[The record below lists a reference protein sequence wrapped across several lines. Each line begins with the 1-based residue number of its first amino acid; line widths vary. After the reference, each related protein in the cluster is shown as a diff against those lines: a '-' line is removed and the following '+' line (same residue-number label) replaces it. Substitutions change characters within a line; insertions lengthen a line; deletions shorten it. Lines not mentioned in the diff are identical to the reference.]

1 MIVTGGPMVTLKR
14 ILLLFIPVILLAQDP
29 GKMTKWEYYNNVLAP
44 QRGYAPLPPKLQ
56 KAAGVADRKLSIMD
70 VGNVWARISN
80 AATLGYDRWG
90 LCYEFPAKS
99 GFTYRW
105 TMAPLIGAK
114 KSNGAKYV
122 ASGTRGAARFSEE
135 EFQPLKGFDAGV
147 EIETQNIGLAFSDK
161 PESWP
166 AQWPNTQPISSLPPT
181 ARKLTSLGLTY
192 TQPPVGSRGFPG
204 VVNGESRAT
213 REAYF
218 VVTDNDTIDGNK
230 PNPMDIRVDMWAL
243 QWDDILNQNY
253 IIYKMLLTNVGTDTL
268 YDVYIG
274 MHDDPDCPE
283 QGAAEWTDD
292 FAAFIP
298 IGTDVPGYAPR
309 QDSLL
314 WNFTYLWDGDDK
326 VQGLIAS
333 NVGWVGLKF
342 LETPNDPNTGNPRGI
357 STFQVF
363 EYSAAPQSEVTEYD
377 QLAAGIMAPNNVSPH
392 ARDWTQTPNSYGPDI
407 TYVVASGPFTLIPGQ
422 QLNFAFATI
431 HAANKSDLFNNA
443 IFCQLLY
450 NANYQAAEPPPEPV
464 VRTSVGD
471 REVVLYWD
479 DRSEKGVY
487 YNSDSTIDH
496 INDRLTGTNSFQGY
510 MIYKSTDRG
519 ITWGEKV
526 VDLKGGFKYWKPLAQ
541 YDLKDGIVGESAL
554 ELGRYFWLGDDTGIK
569 HTFVD
574 RNVSNGYEYWYA
586 VCAYDGDD
594 GNIPPLVSSIKASR
608 QQLGGNT
615 VAVIPAA
622 PPKGITAGS
631 VNNQPTLTAGRTQ
644 ATPKVTVIDPKKVTG
659 NSYTVTYNAA
669 IPSDKRY
676 SIRYTATQAPVVAS
690 SGLSSD
696 TLVNKRLFN
705 SDLENYAIF
714 DGLSVQ
720 VSDIA
725 TGVFDVQQILPSA
738 VKNVRLNRWMHY
750 FEDSSGSGLTDDY
763 EIFFADPN
771 VQDTLWSYTARDSN
785 MNQLFKIPLYVRNI
799 TTGLRVIPILNTFA
813 GDGVF
818 DIDKGDGL
826 IISNALYDTVTNIRV
841 SGFLPGVKVAK
852 ATFNYYFFF
861 DTTSTVSPGDKIRII
876 TNHPIASDDQFEF
889 QTTKQSTAS
898 ITKQNLEITAVPN
911 PYVVSSY
918 YEVNRFGVQKEIQF
932 HHLPP
937 QCTIRIFNIAG
948 DLVRTI
954 VHDAARASQPTIAS
968 WDLQSYNGQEV
979 AYGIYIYHVDV
990 AGVGE
995 YIGKLALI
1003 K

>member
-1 MIVTGGPMVTLKR
+1 MIRLAM
-14 ILLLFIPVILLAQDP
+14 LLFLPFLLSAQGP
-29 GKMTKWEYYNNVLAP
+29 GTMTKFEYYNSVLAP
-44 QRGYAPLPPKLQ
+44 QRGYTPLPLPLPKTS
-56 KAAGVADRKLSIMD
+56 GVADRKLSILD

-90 LCYEFPAKS
+90 LCYEYPAKS

-105 TMAPLIGAK
+105 TMAPLIGAR
-114 KSNGAKYV
+114 KSNGTKYV

-135 EFQPLKGFDAGV
+135 EFQPVKGFDAGV
-147 EIETQNIGLAFSDK
+147 ENEKANVGIAFSDK
-161 PESWP
+161 PASWP
-166 AQWPNTQPISSLPPT
+166 AQWPNKQPLSSLPHYI
-181 ARKLTSLGLTY
+181 RKLSDKGLTY
-192 TQPPVGSRGFPG
+192 AQPPVGTGGFPG
-204 VVNGESRAT
+204 IVNGETRAT

-218 VVTDNDTIDGNK
+218 VVTDNDTTDGNK

-253 IIYKMLLTNVGTDTL
+253 IIYKMLLTNTGTDTL

-292 FAAFIP
+292 YAAFISP
-298 IGTDVPGYAPR
+298 GSDVAGYTPR

-326 VQGLIAS
+326 VEGLIAK

-342 LETPNDPNTGNPRGI
+342 LETPNDPSTGKPRGI

-377 QLAAGIMAPNNVSPH
+377 QLAAGIMSPNNITPH
-392 ARDWTQTPNSYGPDI
+392 SGDWTQTPNSFGPDI
-407 TYVVASGPFTLIPGQ
+407 TYVVGSGPFTLLPGQ

-431 HAANKSDLFNNA
+431 HAANRNDLFNNA
-443 IFCQLLY
+443 ILCQLLY

-464 VRTSVGD
+464 VRTSVD
-471 REVVLYWD
+471 NKQVTLYWD
-479 DRSEKGVY
+479 DRSEKGIYYKPDGTLDHVY
-487 YNSDSTIDH
+487 
-496 INDRLTGTNSFQGY
+496 DRLTGTNSFQGY
-510 MIYKSTDRG
+510 MIFKSTDRG

-526 VDLKGGFKYWKPLAQ
+526 TDVRGGFKYWKPLAQ
-541 YDLKDGIVGESAL
+541 FDRKDNITGESTL
-554 ELGRYFWLGDDTGIK
+554 ELGRYFWLGDDTGLK

-594 GNIPPLVSSIKASR
+594 GNLPPLINSIKASQ

-615 VAVIPAA
+615 VSVVPSSL
-622 PPKGITAGS
+622 PKGITGG
-631 VNNQPTLTAGRTQ
+631 TLKNPPQLLPGGRSQ
-644 ATPKVTVIDPKKVTG
+644 AAPIVSVIDQRKVTG
-659 NSYTVTYNAA
+659 KSYTVTYDAA
-669 IPSDKRY
+669 NPFNKRF
-676 SIRYTATQAPVVAS
+676 SIRHSGTQVPVIGS
-690 SGLSSD
+690 SGLPFDS
-696 TLVNKRLFN
+696 LVNRPLF
-705 SDLENYAIF
+705 SPEIENYASF

-725 TGVFDVQQILPSA
+725 TGIYDTRQIVPSA
-738 VKNVRLNRWMHY
+738 VKKVTIDRWKH
-750 FEDSSGSGLTDDY
+750 FFSDSSGGGLSDDY
-763 EIFFADPN
+763 ELIFGDPN
-771 VQDTLWSYTARDSN
+771 VQDTLWSYTARDSS
-785 MNQLFKIPLYVRNI
+785 MNKLYKIPLYLRNI
-799 TTGLRVIPILNTFA
+799 TTGKRVIPILNTAA
-813 GDGVF
+813 GDGTF
-818 DIDKGDGL
+818 DLNKGDGL
-826 IISNALYDTVTNIRV
+826 IICNALYDTVTNIRL
-841 SGFLPGVKVAK
+841 SGFLPGVKVSQT
-852 ATFNYYFFF
+852 TFNYILNF
-861 DTTSTVSPGDKIRII
+861 DTTSAAAPGDRIQII
-876 TNHPIASDDQFEF
+876 TNHPITSADAFEIS
-889 QTTKQSTAS
+889 TTKFSTAS
-898 ITKQNLEITAVPN
+898 ISRNDLKITAVPN

-918 YEVNRFGVQKEIQF
+918 YETNKFGIKKEVQF

-937 QCTIRIFNIAG
+937 LCTIRIFNIAG

-954 VHDAARASQPTIAS
+954 VHDAAAAAQPTIAS

-979 AYGIYIYHVDV
+979 AFGIYIFHVEV

-995 YIGKLALI
+995 YIGKLALL